1 MRGEE
6 SSRRG
11 PTSTLVSRIRGR
23 TVRGLLLVILCT
35 PTGALRAQ
43 DTTAAPVTGPLGV
56 GIVAGGRQLANQAND
71 PTAPLTTLQLRDI
84 IALPAS
90 GWTSAGNLLEI
101 QPVYP
106 FAASK
111 DIPFD
116 QLARVT
122 FPIVST
128 PSPGGTSGF
137 GDISVFDMFLVGK
150 KWGRWGFGPTMVLP
164 TASQTSLGAGKW
176 QLGPVVGIIVSKVHN
191 MQIGLLLENPISFA
205 GDSSRPPVNAL
216 SITPTLTYNFEGGWF
231 GGLGDFALSF
241 NWEDNGAATIP
252 LGIQV
257 GKLVKVAR
265 RHFLV
270 SIEGGGVLTAPGS
283 SPPGWLIGLEVTWI
297 IKAHVFKR

>member
-1 MRGEE
+1 MRT
-6 SSRRG
+6 RG
-11 PTSTLVSRIRGR
+11 PNDQRPGR
-23 TVRGLLLVILCT
+23 EELLFGSFRGLLLLVLWT
-35 PTGALRAQ
+35 PAAGLLAQ
-43 DTTAAPVTGPLGV
+43 DTTAAGANAPLGTEV
-56 GIVAGGRQLANQAND
+56 VAGGRQLANQAND

-101 QPVYP
+101 QPVFP

-111 DIPFD
+111 YIPFD

-128 PSPGGTSGF
+128 PGPGGTSGF
-137 GDISVFDMFLVGK
+137 GDIDFFDMFLVGQ
-150 KWGRWGFGPTMVLP
+150 KWGRWGFGPTMVFP
-164 TASQTSLGAGKW
+164 TASQTALGAGKW
-176 QLGPVVGIIVSKVHN
+176 QLGPVVGIIVSKVPN

-231 GGLGDFALSF
+231 GGLGDFVVSF

-252 LGIQV
+252 IGLQV

-270 SIEGGGVLTAPGS
+270 SIEGGEVLTAPGNN
-283 SPPGWLIGLEVTWI
+283 PPGWLIGLEVTWI
-297 IKAHVFKR
+297 VKAHVFKR